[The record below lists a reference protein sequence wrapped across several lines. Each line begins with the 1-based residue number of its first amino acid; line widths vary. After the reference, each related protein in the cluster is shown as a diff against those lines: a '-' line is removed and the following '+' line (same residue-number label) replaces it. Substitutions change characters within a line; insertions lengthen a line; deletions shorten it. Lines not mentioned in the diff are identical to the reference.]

1 MRLTRTFDPAE
12 LPISLEDAKL
22 YCRVD
27 HDDEDSLIES
37 LIAAAVGYLD
47 GPSGILGR
55 AIIEQEWLLELDA
68 WPNRLALPIEPVSSV
83 TVQYLDKIG
92 TATDVPENQLVII
105 DAPSARTVLEWVDG
119 FQAPEL
125 SDTRYPVKI
134 TITAG
139 FGAAADV
146 TEGIKVAIK
155 MMVGHWYDN
164 RETVVLGMSV
174 AELPMAVNALLA
186 RYRVML

>member
-1 MRLTRTFDPAE
+1 MRLTRTVDPAE
-12 LPISLEDAKL
+12 LPVSLDEAKQ
-22 YCRVD
+22 YCRIE
-27 HDDEDSLIES
+27 HDDENSLIES
-37 LIAAAVGYLD
+37 LIAAAVDYLD

-55 AIIEQEWLLELDA
+55 AIIAQQWLLELDA

-83 TVQYLDKIG
+83 TVRYIDELG
-92 TATDVPENQLVII
+92 AETDVPESQLVLT
-105 DAPSARTVLEWVDG
+105 DVPSARTVLEWIDG
-119 FQAPEL
+119 FQAPLL
-125 SDTRYPVKI
+125 SDKRYPVKI
-134 TITAG
+134 TITSG
-139 FGAAADV
+139 FAAAANV
-146 TEGIKVAIK
+146 PEGIKAAIK

>member
-1 MRLTRTFDPAE
+1 MRLTRTVAPAE
-12 LPISLEDAKL
+12 LPISRDEAKL
-22 YCRVD
+22 HCRVE
-27 HDDEDSLIES
+27 HDEEDTLIDS
-37 LIAAAVGYLD
+37 LIAAAVDYLD

-55 AIIEQEWLLELDA
+55 AIIEQQWLLELDA
-68 WPNRLALPIEPVSSV
+68 WPSRLALPIEPVSSV
-83 TVQYLDKIG
+83 TVQYLDKSG
-92 TATDVPENQLVII
+92 TETDVPENQLVIT

-119 FQAPEL
+119 FQTPEL

-134 TITAG
+134 TLTAG
-139 FGAAADV
+139 FGAAAKELD
-146 TEGIKVAIK
+146 GIKVAIK
-155 MMVGHWYDN
+155 IMVGHWYLN

>member
-12 LPISLEDAKL
+12 LPVSLEEAKQ

-27 HDDEDSLIES
+27 HEDENSLIES
-37 LIAAAVGYLD
+37 LIVAAVDYLD

-55 AIIEQEWLLELDA
+55 AIIEQTWLLELDA
-68 WPNRLALPIEPVSSV
+68 WPSRLVLPIEPVTGL
-83 TVQYLDKIG
+83 TVQYTDKLGAEI
-92 TATDVPENQLVII
+92 DVSEGVMVII
-105 DAPSARTVLEWVDG
+105 KAPSARTVLEWVDG
-119 FQAPEL
+119 FMAPEL
-125 SDTRYPVKI
+125 SDVRYPVKI

-139 FGAAADV
+139 FGAAEDV
-146 TEGIKVAIK
+146 AEGLKVAIK

-164 RETVVLGMSV
+164 REPVVMGSV

>member
-1 MRLTRTFDPAE
+1 MRLTRTVAPAE
-12 LPISLEDAKL
+12 LPVSLEEAKQ
-22 YCRVD
+22 YCRVE
-27 HDDEDSLIES
+27 HDDENLLIES
-37 LIAAAVGYLD
+37 LIVAAVDYLD

-55 AIIEQEWLLELDA
+55 AIIEQHCLLELDA
-68 WPNRLALPIEPVSSV
+68 WPSRLALPIEPVSTV
-83 TVQYLDKIG
+83 TVQYLDKLG
-92 TATDVPENQLVII
+92 AETDVPENQLVII

-139 FGAAADV
+139 FGAAAK
-146 TEGIKVAIK
+146 ELKGIKVAIK
-155 MMVGHWYDN
+155 MMIGHWYDN

>member
-1 MRLTRTFDPAE
+1 MRLTRTVDPAE
-12 LPISLEDAKL
+12 LPVSREEAKQ

-55 AIIEQEWLLELDA
+55 AIIQQEWLLELDA
-68 WPNRLALPIEPVSSV
+68 WPDSLALPIEPVTDVVVSYINSSGMQ
-83 TVQYLDKIG
+83 T
-92 TATDVPENQLVII
+92 TVPENQLVIT
-105 DAPSARTVLEWVDG
+105 DAPSDRTVLEWADG
-119 FQAPEL
+119 FQTPEL
-125 SDTRYPVKI
+125 STARYPVKI

-139 FGAAADV
+139 FDAADV
-146 TEGIKVAIK
+146 DEGLKVAIK
-155 MMVGHWYDN
+155 MLVGHWYDN
-164 RETVVLGMSV
+164 RETVVMGMSSI
-174 AELPMAVNALLA
+174 ELPMAVSALLA

>member
-1 MRLTRTFDPAE
+1 MRLTRTVDPAE
-12 LPISLEDAKL
+12 LPVSLEEAKQ
-22 YCRVD
+22 YCRIE
-27 HDDEDSLIES
+27 HDDENSLIES
-37 LIAAAVGYLD
+37 LIAAAVDYLD

-55 AIIEQEWLLELDA
+55 AILAQQWLLELDA

-83 TVQYLDKIG
+83 TVRYIDELG
-92 TATDVPENQLVII
+92 AETDVPESQLVLT
-105 DAPSARTVLEWVDG
+105 DVPSARTVLEWIDG
-119 FQAPEL
+119 FQAPLL
-125 SDTRYPVKI
+125 SDKRYPVKI
-134 TITAG
+134 TITSG
-139 FGAAADV
+139 FGAAANV
-146 TEGIKVAIK
+146 PEGIKVAIK

>member
-1 MRLTRTFDPAE
+1 MRLTRTVDPAE
-12 LPISLEDAKL
+12 LPVSLEEAKQ

-27 HDDEDSLIES
+27 HDDENSLIES

-55 AIIEQEWLLELDA
+55 AIVEQEWLLELDA
-68 WPNRLALPIEPVSSV
+68 WPNRLALPIEPVTNVAVNYINTS
-83 TVQYLDKIG
+83 G
-92 TATDVPENQLVII
+92 TETTVPENQLVIT

-125 SDTRYPVKI
+125 NNARYPVKI
-134 TITAG
+134 MITAG

-146 TEGIKVAIK
+146 DEGLKVAIK
-155 MMVGHWYDN
+155 MLVGHWYDN
-164 RETVVLGMSV
+164 RETVVMGMSV
-174 AELPMAVNALLA
+174 IELPMAVSALLA

>member
-1 MRLTRTFDPAE
+1 MRLTRTVAPAE
-12 LPISLEDAKL
+12 LPVSLEEAKQ
-22 YCRVD
+22 YCRVE
-27 HDDEDSLIES
+27 HDDENLLIES
-37 LIAAAVGYLD
+37 LIVAPVDYLD
-47 GPSGILGR
+47 GPSGIRGR
-55 AIIEQEWLLELDA
+55 AIIEQQWLLELDA
-68 WPNRLALPIEPVSSV
+68 WPSRLALPIEPVSTV
-83 TVQYLDKIG
+83 TVQYLDKLG
-92 TATDVPENQLVII
+92 AETDVPENQLVII

-139 FGAAADV
+139 F
-146 TEGIKVAIK
+146 
-155 MMVGHWYDN
+155 
-164 RETVVLGMSV
+164 VLGMSV

>member
-1 MRLTRTFDPAE
+1 MRLTRTVDPAE
-12 LPISLEDAKL
+12 LPVSLEEAKQ
-22 YCRVD
+22 YCRVN
-27 HDDEDSLIES
+27 HDDENSLIES
-37 LIAAAVGYLD
+37 LLAAAVGYLD

-68 WPNRLALPIEPVSSV
+68 WPNRLALPIEPVTNVAVSYINTS
-83 TVQYLDKIG
+83 G
-92 TATDVPENQLVII
+92 TETTVPENQLVIT

-119 FQAPEL
+119 IQAPEL
-125 SDTRYPVKI
+125 KNARYPVKV

-146 TEGIKVAIK
+146 DEGLKVAIK
-155 MMVGHWYDN
+155 MLVGHWYDN
-164 RETVVLGMSV
+164 RETVVMGMSV
-174 AELPMAVNALLA
+174 VELPMAVSALLA

>member
-1 MRLTRTFDPAE
+1 MRLTRTVAPAE
-12 LPISLEDAKL
+12 LPISRDEAKL
-22 YCRVD
+22 HCRVE
-27 HDDEDSLIES
+27 HDEEDTLIDS
-37 LIAAAVGYLD
+37 LIAAAVDYLD

-55 AIIEQEWLLELDA
+55 AIIEQQWLLELDA
-68 WPNRLALPIEPVSSV
+68 WPSSLALPIEPVSSV
-83 TVQYLDKIG
+83 TVQYLDKSG
-92 TATDVPENQLVII
+92 TETDVPENQLVIV

-134 TITAG
+134 TLTAG
-139 FGAAADV
+139 FGATAKELD
-146 TEGIKVAIK
+146 GIKVAIK
-155 MMVGHWYDN
+155 MMVGHWYEN

-174 AELPMAVNALLA
+174 AELPMAVSALLA

>member
-1 MRLTRTFDPAE
+1 MRLTRTVDPAE
-12 LPISLEDAKL
+12 LPVSLDEAKQ
-22 YCRVD
+22 YCRIE
-27 HDDEDSLIES
+27 HDDENSLIES
-37 LIAAAVGYLD
+37 LIAAAVDYLD

-55 AIIEQEWLLELDA
+55 AIIAQQWLLELDA

-83 TVQYLDKIG
+83 TVRYIDELG
-92 TATDVPENQLVII
+92 AVTDVPESQLVLT
-105 DAPSARTVLEWVDG
+105 DVPSARTVLEWIDG
-119 FQAPEL
+119 FQVPLL
-125 SDTRYPVKI
+125 SDKRYPVKI
-134 TITAG
+134 TITSG
-139 FGAAADV
+139 FAAAANV
-146 TEGIKVAIK
+146 PEGIKAAIK

>member
-1 MRLTRTFDPAE
+1 MRLTRTVAPAE
-12 LPISLEDAKL
+12 LPISRDEAKL
-22 YCRVD
+22 HCRVE
-27 HDDEDSLIES
+27 HDEEDMLIDS
-37 LIAAAVGYLD
+37 LIAAAVDYLD

-55 AIIEQEWLLELDA
+55 AIIEQQWLLELDA
-68 WPNRLALPIEPVSSV
+68 WPSSLALPIEPVSSV
-83 TVQYLDKIG
+83 TVQYLDKSG
-92 TATDVPENQLVII
+92 TETDVPENQLVII

-125 SDTRYPVKI
+125 SDARYPVKI
-134 TITAG
+134 TLTAG
-139 FGAAADV
+139 FGVAAKELD
-146 TEGIKVAIK
+146 GIKVAIK

-174 AELPMAVNALLA
+174 AELPMAVSALLA